1 MQSASNTPPG
11 TPHGPWLIQ
20 RSTTVYQDPWL
31 HVRRDEVIRPDGQP
45 GTHSIVTI
53 KPGVCVIAIQDD
65 VVYLTEEFHY
75 AVGRIT
81 LEGVSGGRDHDET
94 PLECAKR
101 ELAEELGISAN
112 SWLHLGSIDPFTASV
127 LSPTELFVATDLT
140 FHTAAPEGTEVIRRV
155 EMPFNQVM
163 AAINEGR
170 ITHAPTCVVLLRYA
184 LQILGKPLI

>member
-11 TPHGPWLIQ
+11 TPHGPLLIQ

-94 PLECAKR
+94 PL
-101 ELAEELGISAN
+101 
-112 SWLHLGSIDPFTASV
+112 
-127 LSPTELFVATDLT
+127 
-140 FHTAAPEGTEVIRRV
+140 
-155 EMPFNQVM
+155 
-163 AAINEGR
+163 
-170 ITHAPTCVVLLRYA
+170 
-184 LQILGKPLI
+184 